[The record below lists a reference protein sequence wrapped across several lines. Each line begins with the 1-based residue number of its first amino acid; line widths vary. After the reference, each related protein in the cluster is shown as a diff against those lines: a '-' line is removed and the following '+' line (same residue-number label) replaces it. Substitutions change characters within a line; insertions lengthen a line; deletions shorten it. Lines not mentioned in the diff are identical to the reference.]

1 MKSTELSKQ
10 DQTMIQDG
18 STKSKKQS
26 KGILKMRIEPSEKQ
40 TIEDLHDFYE
50 LIWSKAERLGF
61 VVTKGE
67 QKWTQ

>member
-1 MKSTELSKQ
+1 
-10 DQTMIQDG
+10 
-18 STKSKKQS
+18 
-26 KGILKMRIEPSEKQ
+26 MRIEPSEKQ

-67 QKWTQ
+67 QKWTR